1 MARKTLLTENELR
14 QFMKLANLTPIGQV
28 KLSEFGYNDLDEQE
42 APPGE
47 LEDYAAGDLERG
59 HPGEAAADEEEAGLE
74 MGDDELDAEAGLE
87 DMGAEEGGA
96 GMVSVDD
103 FMSALESALED
114 VLGEPVSTEMDDE
127 IGAEDDLEGGEMD
140 MEMDVEAGPDELEVT
155 ASSEEGELPGSRS
168 MYEGKTQEDIV
179 NEVAR
184 RVAARLQKED
194 NKSAMVDQLAERILK
209 RLTK

>member
-87 DMGAEEGGA
+87 DMGAEEGSA

-140 MEMDVEAGPDELEVT
+140 MDVEAGPDELEVT
-155 ASSEEGELPGSRS
+155 ASDGEEELPGSRS
-168 MYEGKTQEDIV
+168 VYEGKTQEDIV

-194 NKSAMVDQLAERILK
+194 NKSALVDQLAERILK